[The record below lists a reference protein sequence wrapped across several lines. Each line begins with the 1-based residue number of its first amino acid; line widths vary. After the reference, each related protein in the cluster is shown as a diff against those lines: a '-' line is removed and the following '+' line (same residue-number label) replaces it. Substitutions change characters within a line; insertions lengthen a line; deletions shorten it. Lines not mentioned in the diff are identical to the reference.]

1 MLLSEEKISK
11 IPFHGASKNLID
23 YFYILGYEDIF
34 IENNIL
40 NSNDTFQPIILGSI
54 NSSYA
59 KNSFDISILSKIV
72 YPIKPKKSNVQKN
85 IENVIFSF
93 VFDNLNGTSKI
104 SFIGYAFK
112 FYEKYSDNVFI
123 PKSFVILSQFPFF
136 TSFKIICEE
145 IYSHY
150 IINKITLPT
159 EIYIYNIL
167 NFIPSPLIGYLN
179 IDICY
184 YSKYDIVLKQLSG
197 YPYIDFNLCYLFDL
211 IPINLFIEIFIFSIF
226 EVDILIFSQNIENL
240 NIILYIILA
249 LNYPCSDSIYLWYIF
264 SISSEEIFKPTYS
277 KFISNRFCC
286 SLIGI
291 TSSYNEKI
299 KINSGFKNYFI
310 LDIDNKKIIYKT
322 KIPLNVLKIRDKNGY
337 QLYLLQLFLEKSINK
352 KKEIKESKFLDKYIK
367 KLEKELVTIKEEYD
381 LKIKGVPETF
391 FFINN
396 KISEINIKIQEAFYN
411 FYLNIISI
419 FYKDNSL
426 LSCYDKFYII
436 EQKSFKRMSNISS
449 MTLYNKKMTKNFFL
463 ENNTDKINEYLEEE
477 KIFCGLF
484 QKSTKYVIYFNDFI
498 IRFKS
503 LDLYQISL
511 IFSED
516 FIYLKLSDLNFKS
529 GFFSIID
536 SLYSNNFSKS
546 KKFYDITFY
555 SFDEKSKYF
564 LNNFPI
570 KKSNKI
576 EINRKIVNFYINY
589 INNLDENTLISL
601 FPSLEFLNNSFV
613 NNCNILSI
621 INCIEDKMLNYNLI
635 NSKQIFGGCLMV
647 LNQLFRNEDCFDDRK
662 NSNFFSEMILITD
675 NLLNYLYENNFP
687 FFRKYLFIILNDFYN
702 MIKKISNEEEKL
714 IHSINL
720 LESYYFIFC
729 NFIRINCIYPN
740 SCIIY
745 ELTILLNEF
754 KRIKEE
760 ISKKYDLINYEE
772 EEYEEEIDISFKDN
786 INNIF
791 DKTLNT
797 KLVILNLN
805 NIKELKNN
813 IKNESR
819 NCNILLEKNQ
829 LKIINNKN
837 EDKLYP
843 KILFSLGE
851 KKKESYIYSLKKLLY
866 SCSSFID
873 FYKKDSNDEFELS
886 YILMNLLFY
895 GKIINQCPYQNI
907 INLIT
912 IKLIDLI
919 KKEE

>member
-23 YFYILGYEDIF
+23 YFYILGFEDNF

-367 KLEKELVTIKEEYD
+367 KLEKELVTI
-381 LKIKGVPETF
+381 F
-391 FFINN
+391 F
-396 KISEINIKIQEAFYN
+396 Y
-411 FYLNIISI
+411 
-419 FYKDNSL
+419 
-426 LSCYDKFYII
+426 
-436 EQKSFKRMSNISS
+436 
-449 MTLYNKKMTKNFFL
+449 
-463 ENNTDKINEYLEEE
+463 
-477 KIFCGLF
+477 
-484 QKSTKYVIYFNDFI
+484 
-498 IRFKS
+498 
-503 LDLYQISL
+503 
-511 IFSED
+511 
-516 FIYLKLSDLNFKS
+516 
-529 GFFSIID
+529 
-536 SLYSNNFSKS
+536 
-546 KKFYDITFY
+546 
-555 SFDEKSKYF
+555 
-564 LNNFPI
+564 
-570 KKSNKI
+570 
-576 EINRKIVNFYINY
+576 
-589 INNLDENTLISL
+589 
-601 FPSLEFLNNSFV
+601 
-613 NNCNILSI
+613 
-621 INCIEDKMLNYNLI
+621 
-635 NSKQIFGGCLMV
+635 
-647 LNQLFRNEDCFDDRK
+647 
-662 NSNFFSEMILITD
+662 
-675 NLLNYLYENNFP
+675 
-687 FFRKYLFIILNDFYN
+687 
-702 MIKKISNEEEKL
+702 
-714 IHSINL
+714 
-720 LESYYFIFC
+720 
-729 NFIRINCIYPN
+729 
-740 SCIIY
+740 
-745 ELTILLNEF
+745 
-754 KRIKEE
+754 
-760 ISKKYDLINYEE
+760 
-772 EEYEEEIDISFKDN
+772 
-786 INNIF
+786 
-791 DKTLNT
+791 
-797 KLVILNLN
+797 
-805 NIKELKNN
+805 
-813 IKNESR
+813 
-819 NCNILLEKNQ
+819 
-829 LKIINNKN
+829 
-837 EDKLYP
+837 
-843 KILFSLGE
+843 
-851 KKKESYIYSLKKLLY
+851 
-866 SCSSFID
+866 
-873 FYKKDSNDEFELS
+873 
-886 YILMNLLFY
+886 
-895 GKIINQCPYQNI
+895 
-907 INLIT
+907 
-912 IKLIDLI
+912 
-919 KKEE
+919 